1 MKKWLAFLG
10 LAFTLT
16 TQAQN
21 VTLSGYIRDAA
32 SGEELISASIVNE
45 SRQGTVT
52 NIYGFYSLTLPAG
65 EYTFTISY
73 IGYETMTKKIN
84 LNASQTVNFELKEA
98 TNELQEVQVTAK
110 KLDENLNRAEMSTT
124 QLTAKQIKTIPQ
136 FLGEFDV
143 IRSITLLPGVTTVGE
158 GASDSMFV
166 AVKPIKTSSCWMKHL
181 STTPHT
187 FSGSS
192 RCSTEMLFVI

>member
-158 GASDSMFV
+158 GASGFNV
-166 AVKPIKTSSCWMKHL
+166 RGGKTDQNLILLDEAPVYNS
-181 STTPHT
+181 HT